1 MGFLDSLKAWL
12 RTEQADLAESTAE
25 LERRLDED
33 LTRRERQ
40 LDESPTEAMERLQ
53 AEITDNDT
61 SIDAIRDQLDSPGD
75 ED

>member
-12 RTEQADLAESTAE
+12 RTEKADLDESTAE
-25 LERRLDED
+25 LERRLDDD

-40 LDESPTEAMERLQ
+40 LNESPAEAMERLQ
-53 AEITDNDT
+53 GEIADND
-61 SIDAIRDQLDSPGD
+61 SSLDAIRDLLDSPEA

>member
-1 MGFLDSLKAWL
+1 MSFLDTLKAWL
-12 RTEQADLAESTAE
+12 RTEKADLAESTAE

-53 AEITDNDT
+53 AEIADND
-61 SIDAIRDQLDSPGD
+61 SSLDAIRDQLDSPD
-75 ED
+75 D